1 MLINCDTKTII
12 YTPFKNYSTS
22 LHEYFGDL
30 DGWEEF
36 VGIHPRIDGDCYD
49 CDPNYNITYKHTNK
63 PPSVYKSY
71 KRILPLRNPYDRVMS
86 MWAWTNMEFGGVSFE
101 SFFFRGAKYPA
112 AFPAARIYPYD
123 FIVRTENIKE
133 DFEKAGIDIDMSK
146 FPHSHESTYPITAHK
161 YTEFEKSSIYWWHKE
176 DFDAGNYEKNKF

>member
-63 PPSVYKSY
+63 PPSAYPLSHSFLEVLNIQQLFQQLEFT
-71 KRILPLRNPYDRVMS
+71 RMILLLEPK
-86 MWAWTNMEFGGVSFE
+86 T
-101 SFFFRGAKYPA
+101 
-112 AFPAARIYPYD
+112 
-123 FIVRTENIKE
+123 
-133 DFEKAGIDIDMSK
+133 
-146 FPHSHESTYPITAHK
+146 
-161 YTEFEKSSIYWWHKE
+161 
-176 DFDAGNYEKNKF
+176 